1 MDALSSF
8 SVGKPHV
15 LFAIFLILPALIFV
29 IAKIR
34 KFEKSI
40 SAQENKNAFK
50 SLKLSLTLRTLF
62 RCLAWIAS
70 VLAFAEI
77 SFGSKKIPVHKSG
90 SNVTFVFDI
99 SYSMLAKDAPSRLSR
114 LDAVKIYASSLV
126 ENLSSTSF
134 SAVLAKGDGFA
145 AVSET
150 EDKNAMLNLIENL
163 SPHLMTSQG
172 SSLARGIETAI
183 TSLPSH
189 SAKSQ
194 YIWVFTD
201 GDETDNLLEK
211 SLDKTHRFGIPVTF
225 VGFGSEKESE
235 IIAGDGKTKVN
246 TALRA
251 NRLKKICEASNEKS
265 GRVHTMSKEK
275 ASYVDSQSQS
285 SAWQLMSQIKQKNN
299 DGEENTLSYEIQN
312 VRRHSF
318 FLLFAVIFLM
328 LSFIVGELK
337 ISPILNKKNTGKK
350 SAFLILNFSLLLSLL
365 SCSSERKELLEGS
378 WAWYEGKYTAATADF
393 LNVVQDTS
401 EDSLSH
407 EYAIFDLST
416 TYLALGE
423 SEAAL
428 DRLSEIRLE
437 SEDLP
442 KELRSAAFYNM
453 GMIYARRSD
462 YNKAAQF
469 FKKAILANQKNMNAK
484 INLELCEREIVQKQ
498 ANEAQAQMQGV
509 NEEKQKHPDMKN
521 EIFNLI
527 RENEGKKWRNMSDGG
542 EKNNDVI
549 DY

>member
-1 MDALSSF
+1 MEALSSF

-15 LFAIFLILPALIFV
+15 LFAIFLFLPALIFV

-34 KFEKSI
+34 KIEKSLA
-40 SAQENKNAFK
+40 AQENKNAFV
-50 SLKLSLTLRTLF
+50 SLKISLFLRTFF
-62 RCLAWIAS
+62 RSLAWIAS
-70 VLAFAEI
+70 VLALAEI

-114 LDAVKIYASSLV
+114 LDAVKIYATSLV
-126 ENLSSTSF
+126 ENLSSASF
-134 SAVLAKGDGFA
+134 SAVLAKGDGFTA
-145 AVSET
+145 ISES
-150 EDKNAMLNLIENL
+150 EDKNAMLNLIDNL
-163 SPHLMTSQG
+163 SPHMMTSAG
-172 SSLARGIETAI
+172 SSLAKGIEAAI
-183 TSLPSH
+183 NTVPSH

-211 SLDKTHRFGIPVTF
+211 SLEKTHKHGIPVTF
-225 VGFGSEKESE
+225 VGFGSEKETE
-235 IIAGDGKTKVN
+235 IIAGDGKTRVK

-251 NRLKKICEASNEKS
+251 NRLKKICETSNEKS
-265 GRVHTMSKEK
+265 GSIHIMSKEK
-275 ASYVDSQSQS
+275 ASYMDSQSQS
-285 SAWQLMSQIKQKNN
+285 SAWQLMSQIRQKNH
-299 DGEENTLSYEIQN
+299 DEEENTLSYEIQN
-312 VRRHSF
+312 VKRHSF
-318 FLLFAVIFLM
+318 FLLFAVIFLI
-328 LSFIVGELK
+328 LSFITGELK
-337 ISPILNKKNTGKK
+337 LTPILTKKNTGKK
-350 SAFLILNFSLLLSLL
+350 SAFLILNFTMLFSLL
-365 SCSSERKELLEGS
+365 SCSSERKQILEGS

-393 LNVVQDTS
+393 LNVVQDTE

-407 EYAIFDLST
+407 EYALFGLST

-423 SEAAL
+423 SEAAF
-428 DRLSEIRLE
+428 DRLSEIRVE
-437 SEDLP
+437 NEDLP
-442 KELRSAAFYNM
+442 KELRSSAFYNI

-462 YNKAAQF
+462 YNRASQF
-469 FKKAILANQKNMNAK
+469 FKKAILANQKNLNAK

-509 NEEKQKHPDMKN
+509 NEEKQKHHDMKN

-527 RENEGKKWRNMSDGG
+527 RENEGKKWRNMGDGD